1 MKVLSDECVHT
12 RYSLLEPLSI
22 LNTITMSQLD
32 SGTDNSLYQDY
43 LPPTL
48 NISEDDEYDR
58 VTKLLQRDS
67 PRIYISFWL
76 HYWIVKHQNRNMA
89 SCSELQNLSPDT
101 DIFKNIWNNA
111 ESSGAKNVNVEIPKH
126 LFICYWNAHEWHS
139 SEMN

>member
-67 PRIYISFWL
+67 PRIYISF
-76 HYWIVKHQNRNMA
+76 
-89 SCSELQNLSPDT
+89 
-101 DIFKNIWNNA
+101 
-111 ESSGAKNVNVEIPKH
+111 
-126 LFICYWNAHEWHS
+126 
-139 SEMN
+139 